1 MKLIIL
7 TLTFCL
13 SLFAWDFKYNEL
25 SENETNLIKILIKI
39 GQPYDLG
46 LELASIGIVETRLG
60 KFKSNNNYICGIHQI
75 NTNVAMKRLNS
86 NGDAKQLCEEVRKNK
101 NLSSIL
107 ALKELIYWQKYS
119 KNNLSNMIKNYNTGF
134 KSSNY
139 SKEYVRRFNI
149 VYNEL
154 KKRDDLLTS

>member
-107 ALKELIYWQKYS
+107 ALKELLYWKKYS
-119 KNNLSNMIKNYNTGF
+119 KNNVNMIKNYNTGF

>member
-46 LELASIGIVETRLG
+46 LELGSIGIVETRLG

-107 ALKELIYWQKYS
+107 ALKELLYWKKYS
-119 KNNLSNMIKNYNTGF
+119 KNNVNMIKNYNTGF

-154 KKRDDLLTS
+154 KKRDNLLTS

>member
-7 TLTFCL
+7 ALTLCIN
-13 SLFAWDFKYNEL
+13 LFAWDFKYNEL
-25 SENETNLIKILIKI
+25 SENETNLTKTLIKI
-39 GQPYDLG
+39 GQPYGLG

-60 KFKSNNNYICGIHQI
+60 KFKSNNTYICGMHQI

-107 ALKELIYWQKYS
+107 ALKELIYWKKYS
-119 KNNLSNMIKNYNTGF
+119 NNNLSSMIKSYNTGF

-139 SKEYVRRFNI
+139 SKEYFRRFTI

-154 KKRDDLLTS
+154 KKRSDLVNS

>member
-107 ALKELIYWQKYS
+107 ALKELLYWKKYS
-119 KNNLSNMIKNYNTGF
+119 KNNVNMIKNYNTGF

-154 KKRDDLLTS
+154 KKRDNLLTS

>member
-7 TLTFCL
+7 ALTLCIN
-13 SLFAWDFKYNEL
+13 LFAWDFKYNEL
-25 SENETNLIKILIKI
+25 SENETNLTKTLIKI
-39 GQPYDLG
+39 GQPYGLG

-60 KFKSNNNYICGIHQI
+60 KFKSNNNYICGMHQI

-86 NGDAKQLCEEVRKNK
+86 NGDAKQLCEEVKKNK

-119 KNNLSNMIKNYNTGF
+119 KNNLSNMIRNYNTGF
-134 KSSNY
+134 KSSDYGN
-139 SKEYVRRFNI
+139 EYLRRFTI

-154 KKRDDLLTS
+154 KKRNDLLNS

>member
-86 NGDAKQLCEEVRKNK
+86 NGDAKQLCKEVRKNK

-107 ALKELIYWQKYS
+107 ALKELLYWKKYS
-119 KNNLSNMIKNYNTGF
+119 KNNVNMIKNYNTGF

>member
-7 TLTFCL
+7 TLTLCV

-25 SENETNLIKILIKI
+25 SENETNLTKTLIKI
-39 GQPYDLG
+39 GQPYGLG

-60 KFKSNNNYICGIHQI
+60 KFKSQNNYICGIHQI
-75 NTNVAMKRLNS
+75 NTNIAMKRLNS
-86 NGDAKQLCEEVRKNK
+86 NGNAKQLCEEVRKNK

-107 ALKELIYWQKYS
+107 ALKELIYWKKYS
-119 KNNLSNMIKNYNTGF
+119 KNNLSSMIKNYNTGF

-139 SKEYVRRFNI
+139 SKEYLRRFTI

-154 KKRDDLLTS
+154 KKRNDLVNG